1 MAVSERMTE
10 AEAATL
16 LLEGE
21 ACTGLGEGASFT
33 QLEWVRREF
42 LAKLGFEPYPGT
54 FNLHMS
60 GPDWEEAK
68 RVMAREAGIVIT
80 PEPGFCAAKC
90 FLVVVAGRITGAV
103 VFPEIAGIR
112 RTSSRSCPP
121 CRCARRWAW
130 PMETASSSASFAE
143 WAGIASIAAPY

>member
-21 ACTGLGEGASFT
+21 ACTGLGEGAGFT
-33 QLEWVRREF
+33 QLEWVQREF

-68 RVMAREAGIVIT
+68 RVMAREPGISIT

-103 VFPEIAGIR
+103 VFPEIGGY
-112 RTSSRSCPP
+112 PP
-121 CRCARRWAW
+121 DKFEVVSAV
-130 PMETASSSASFAE
+130 PMRQALGVVDGDSVVV
-143 WAGIASIAAPY
+143 SIVC

>member
-1 MAVSERMTE
+1 MAVTERVM
-10 AEAATL
+10 EAATL

-21 ACTGLGEGASFT
+21 ACTGLGEGAGFT

-54 FNLHMS
+54 FNLHMN

-68 RVMAREAGIVIT
+68 RIMASEAGIAIT
-80 PEPGFCAAKC
+80 PEPDFCAAKC

-103 VFPEIAGIR
+103 VFPEIA
-112 RTSSRSCPP
+112 SYPSDKF
-121 CRCARRWAW
+121 
-130 PMETASSSASFAE
+130 EVVSAVPVRQALGVGDGDRV
-143 WAGIASIAAPY
+143 AVSIVC